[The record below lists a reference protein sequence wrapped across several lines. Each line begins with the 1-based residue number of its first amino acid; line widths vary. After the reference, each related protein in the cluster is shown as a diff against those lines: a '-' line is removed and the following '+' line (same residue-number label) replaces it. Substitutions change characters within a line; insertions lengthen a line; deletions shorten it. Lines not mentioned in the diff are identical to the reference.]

1 MSEAVMKIEE
11 KLFHIQQELIAPKN
25 QYNSFGKYN
34 YRSLEDIMVAVKPL
48 LAKYKCMLRFEDTST
63 NVNDVP
69 ILICLATLTCIEDSD
84 SISVEARV
92 GVDINKKGM
101 DIAQSFGASSSYGR
115 KYAANGLFLIDD
127 TKDADAT
134 NKHGKDHSE
143 PADSDKPYLMK
154 TDADY
159 KKAIDYIAKGGSI
172 EDIKKK
178 YRLTPEM
185 EASLKQ

>member
-1 MSEAVMKIEE
+1 MSETVMNIDK
-11 KLFHIQQELIAPKN
+11 KLFHIQQELVAPKN
-25 QYNSFGKYN
+25 QYNSFGKYK

-48 LAKYKCMLRFEDTST
+48 LAKYKCALIFEDSST
-63 NVNDVP
+63 NINDIP
-69 ILICLATLTCIEDSD
+69 ILICLAKLVCIEEGDQVSA
-84 SISVEARV
+84 EARV

-101 DIAQSFGASSSYGR
+101 DIAQSFGSSSSYGR

-134 NKHGKDHSE
+134 NKHGKDAQST
-143 PADSDKPYLMK
+143 ADSDKPYLMK
-154 TDADY
+154 TDSDY

-178 YRLTPEM
+178 YRLTPEI
-185 EASLKQ
+185 EADLQK

>member
-1 MSEAVMKIEE
+1 MRETEIRVEE
-11 KLFHIQQELIAPKN
+11 KLFRIQQELIAPKN

-48 LAKYKCMLRFEDTST
+48 LAKYKCVLTFEDTSS
-63 NVNDVP
+63 NVGDVP
-69 ILICLATLTCIEDSD
+69 VLICIASLMCIESAGVL
-84 SISVEARV
+84 SSEARV

-101 DIAQSFGASSSYGR
+101 DIAQSFGSSSSYGR

-134 NKHGKDHSE
+134 NKHGKDTQSTPDSE
-143 PADSDKPYLMK
+143 KPYLMK

-159 KKAIDYIAKGGSI
+159 KKAIDYIAKGGSV